1 MEKKWRKKIKC
12 FIHYFHNT
20 LFLKHSLEIIWEMLK
35 PLIFKALHKTICGTR
50 LNGDFVAVSFK
61 FFVNVVKA

>member
-1 MEKKWRKKIKC
+1 
-12 FIHYFHNT
+12 
-20 LFLKHSLEIIWEMLK
+20 MLK
-35 PLIFKALHKTICGTR
+35 PIIFKALHKTICGTR